1 MCESCGVKVYSEWY
15 SCTTTGVVVVVVG
28 WYSCTAVRLYWWVVL
43 VGGWGLVL
51 LYYSVNPVAPGVMG
65 MSFSVFSGLG
75 VGLGLQVDSPRRI
88 PTNSQVILSG
98 SPFNDHLQQQ
108 HFTVRIY
115 FRSPLSDLECH
126 QHDEHF
132 DVRL

>member
-1 MCESCGVKVYSEWY
+1 MCRESVGGESIFNKQSDGSVIPTGGTVVLRYG
-15 SCTTTGVVVVVVG
+15 CTGG
-28 WYSCTAVRLYWWVVL
+28 LYWWVW
-43 VGGWGLVL
+43 WGLVL